1 MAEHPLIQPGRD
13 CQLVAFLALHPGPIE
28 IRGKEYR
35 LENIRREGDLGFF
48 ADAHTPRAKLIAMQT
63 PGKVVGRP
71 GAESWTIMRLS
82 GKGAIV
88 ANFAIWESRVI
99 ELA

>member
-1 MAEHPLIQPGRD
+1 MVEQPLIQPEHN
-13 CQLVAFLALHPGPIE
+13 CQLAAFLGQQPGPIK

-35 LENIRREGDLGFF
+35 LDNIRREGDLGFF
-48 ADAHTPRAKLIAMQT
+48 ADAHTSRAKLIAMQT
-63 PGKVVGRP
+63 PGKVIGRP
-71 GAESWTIMRLS
+71 GAESWTLMRLT

-88 ANFAIWESRVI
+88 ANFAIWNSRVI